1 LSYTGRRIPPTI
13 TRAPAPIAIVAVDV
27 APTTASVAVGE
38 TVDLEAEVT
47 PVGANQT
54 VTWSTSDATKATVS
68 ETGLVT
74 GVAAGSATIT
84 ATSVADPT
92 KTDTCAVTVT
102 A

>member
-1 LSYTGRRIPPTI
+1 M
-13 TRAPAPIAIVAVDV
+13 
-27 APTTASVAVGE
+27 
-38 TVDLEAEVT
+38 DLEAEVT
-47 PVGANQT
+47 PIGASQT

-74 GVAAGSATIT
+74 GVAVGSATIT

-92 KTDTCAVTVT
+92 KIDTCAVTVT